1 MRIALASPYDW
12 SIPGGVNRHV
22 ANLAANFMRKG
33 HDVRVVAPASRR
45 LPEQP
50 SYLHIIGH
58 SGIGL
63 PASGSVANVSIS
75 YNLGPRVK
83 DFLARESFDVIH
95 VHEPFMPLLPFQ
107 FIRYSNCT
115 TVATFHAA
123 RDTGSRIYA
132 YSRFIIKPWWGHI
145 HGRIAH
151 SRAALK
157 LIGSYFPA
165 RYRIIPSGIDYAYF
179 AAEVPPIPKFM
190 DDKRNILF
198 VGRQEQRKGL
208 PFLLEAFAKLKK
220 EMPSTRL
227 IVVGPDG
234 GLRTACLR
242 FIQQNNVED
251 VIFTDYVSYED
262 LPRYYRT
269 ADVFCAP
276 NTGHESLGLIILEAM
291 ASGVPIVATSIQG
304 FRDVLTDGV
313 HGVLVPPRNSDAL
326 YLALKRLLG
335 DAAMREEMGRAGALH
350 ARAYSWDEM
359 AGRVLDF
366 YEYTATHRTNGAN
379 GHSVL

>member
-12 SIPGGVNRHV
+12 SVPGGVNRHV
-22 ANLAANFMRKG
+22 ANLAVHFIRKG

-45 LPEQP
+45 IPDRP
-50 SYLHIIGH
+50 PYLDIIGH

-83 DFLARESFDVIH
+83 NFLEREHFDVVH

-107 FIRYSNCT
+107 FIRYSHST

-157 LIGSYFPA
+157 LIGSYFAA

-179 AAEVPPIPKFM
+179 AAEVPPMPNLM
-190 DDKRNILF
+190 DDKRNIVF

-208 PFLLEAFAKLKK
+208 PFLLEAFAMLKK
-220 EMPSTRL
+220 EMPRTRL

-234 GLRTACLR
+234 GLRAACLR
-242 FIQQNNVED
+242 FIQQHNVED
-251 VIFTDYVSYED
+251 VVFTDYVSYED

-313 HGVLVPPRNSDAL
+313 HGLLAPPRNSAAL
-326 YLALKRLLG
+326 CEALKILLS
-335 DAAMREEMGRAGALH
+335 DAAMREEMGRAGAQH

-359 AGRVLDF
+359 AGRVLTF
-366 YEYTATHRTNGAN
+366 YEDTTARRAIGAN
-379 GHSVL
+379 GHTPS